1 MTLPIVKPGSSFGH
15 RVVTRVATTTLG
27 IAVVREVG
35 SRIDPPLI
43 RLTGGR
49 LSSVTPVP
57 ALLLTHTGGKS
68 GAIRTSALAY
78 FTDADRV
85 IVIASN
91 FGAPN
96 KPAWY
101 HNIKA
106 NPEVTLLGRN
116 FGGRF
121 VAEELVGRE
130 RDRLFQLAAA
140 APSPY
145 DHYQRATG
153 TRPIPVIAFHRADK
167 PRSPC

>member
-1 MTLPIVKPGSSFGH
+1 MTLPIVKPGSSLGH
-15 RVVTRVATTTLG
+15 RLVTRVATTALG
-27 IAVVREVG
+27 VAVVREVG

-49 LSSVTPVP
+49 LSSVIPFP
-57 ALLLTHTGGKS
+57 ALLLTHTGARS
-68 GAIRTSALAY
+68 GVIRTSTLVY

-96 KPAWY
+96 RPAWY
-101 HNIKA
+101 HNIKT
-106 NPEVTLLGRN
+106 NPEVTLLGRK

-121 VAEELVGRE
+121 LAEELVGRE

-140 APSPY
+140 VPSPY
-145 DHYQRATG
+145 DRYQGTIG
-153 TRPIPVIAFHRADK
+153 TRPIPVIAFRPAY
-167 PRSPC
+167 